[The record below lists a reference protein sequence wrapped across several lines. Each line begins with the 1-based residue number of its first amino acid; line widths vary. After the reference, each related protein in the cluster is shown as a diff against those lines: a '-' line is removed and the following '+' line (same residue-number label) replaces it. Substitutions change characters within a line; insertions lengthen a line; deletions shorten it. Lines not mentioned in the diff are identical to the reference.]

1 MTAGT
6 VVIIGGGLAGMRAA
20 IEAARSGA
28 RVTLVAR
35 RISPEGGASRL
46 ALGVAAVLG
55 TSPSASI
62 AAHAAD
68 TVAGSRSLADPS
80 LVEAFVRD
88 VGTSIA
94 ELAALGTRFD
104 KGSDGAPRQVQMP
117 GHSSPRSLGSGM
129 ALGLEATRALAAE
142 LARRPEIE
150 LRDRWSAHRVIVEGD
165 RVVGIAGRSDS
176 TGKGTVIAADAVVL
190 ATGGLL
196 DVFRP
201 RAVPMPD
208 LTADGFA
215 MALMAGA
222 ELTDMEFT
230 QFFPTA
236 LIWPPSA
243 APVVWVGALR
253 YHFNAHLLD
262 SNGSR
267 FMARYD
273 PEAMELSTRDV
284 LCRAIATEVLEGR
297 GSPHGGVWMSLAHVP
312 AAQLEAFLTTTFPD
326 GFVAQRDLAVA
337 SIDLPRDPIEVGP
350 IAHFQMGGICID
362 AFGRTSVTGL
372 FAAGE
377 VAGGLHGA
385 NRIEDN
391 AVGEALVFGA
401 RAGAAAA
408 RYAAERSRE
417 RPTEAEMTYRFA
429 AASDAGPA
437 WVEHERD
444 RVGKILVEALGPVR
458 AGPVLQ
464 AAGGTIAALR
474 RRIDHEFPATTIGP
488 PSVEQLRSLLLAGG
502 AMVAAATWRRE
513 SRGSHYRVDH
523 PDEGGTSWQIHSVV
537 RDNGTRPI

>member
-1 MTAGT
+1 
-6 VVIIGGGLAGMRAA
+6 
-20 IEAARSGA
+20 
-28 RVTLVAR
+28 
-35 RISPEGGASRL
+35 
-46 ALGVAAVLG
+46 
-55 TSPSASI
+55 
-62 AAHAAD
+62 
-68 TVAGSRSLADPS
+68 
-80 LVEAFVRD
+80 
-88 VGTSIA
+88 
-94 ELAALGTRFD
+94 
-104 KGSDGAPRQVQMP
+104 
-117 GHSSPRSLGSGM
+117 
-129 ALGLEATRALAAE
+129 
-142 LARRPEIE
+142 
-150 LRDRWSAHRVIVEGD
+150 
-165 RVVGIAGRSDS
+165 
-176 TGKGTVIAADAVVL
+176 
-190 ATGGLL
+190 
-196 DVFRP
+196 
-201 RAVPMPD
+201 
-208 LTADGFA
+208 
-215 MALMAGA
+215 
-222 ELTDMEFT
+222 
-230 QFFPTA
+230 
-236 LIWPPSA
+236 
-243 APVVWVGALR
+243 
-253 YHFNAHLLD
+253 
-262 SNGSR
+262 
-267 FMARYD
+267 
-273 PEAMELSTRDV
+273 
-284 LCRAIATEVLEGR
+284 
-297 GSPHGGVWMSLAHVP
+297 
-312 AAQLEAFLTTTFPD
+312 
-326 GFVAQRDLAVA
+326 
-337 SIDLPRDPIEVGP
+337 
-350 IAHFQMGGICID
+350 MGGIFIA